1 MRVGI
6 MAIFF
11 AIFGTF
17 SATSGRPQDTKK
29 PLNHGIS
36 RTVER
41 FFQFCR
47 WWDSNPMK
55 GLKYAHFTRFFEF
68 VGIRVGILDKKNKGT
83 PKDAPLHMSDILR
96 QS

>member
-1 MRVGI
+1 

-17 SATSGRPQDTKK
+17 SATSGTLPNAKK
-29 PLNHGIS
+29 PLNH
-36 RTVER
+36 RLFPLVER

-68 VGIRVGILDKKNKGT
+68 VGIRAGMKQKKGT
-83 PKDAPLHMSDILR
+83 PKDALAPLWL
-96 QS
+96 